1 MENNFTKIPF
11 ELVFEIKNI
20 ITLFYMELSKDF
32 HYEGESHNFWELV
45 YIDSGE
51 MICTSDDNKFTL
63 KSGEL
68 IFHKPNEFHNLAG
81 DGVSSPNISII
92 SFECD
97 SPAMY
102 DFAGKIFK
110 LTPDERT
117 FLSMFFKEGILCYRM
132 ENEYNPLIEKLYK
145 RDDAPFGCSQM
156 SKNLLEVFLIMLS
169 RNKIVSTKPE
179 RKSYLIDGV
188 AVPSEVKQILDLMR
202 EHLYDSLTVKEI
214 ANTINRSESYTKKVF
229 TKYYEG
235 GIIKHFNSLKIK
247 EARRLI
253 RNGEYSMEQISN
265 MLGFDSP
272 QYFSRCFKQFTRL
285 SPLQYKKSIIR

>member
-51 MICTSDDNKFTL
+51 MLCTSEENQFTL
-63 KSGEL
+63 KNGEL
-68 IFHKPNEFHNLAG
+68 IFHKPNEFHNLSG

-97 SPAMY
+97 SPSMY

-117 FLSMFFKEGILCYRM
+117 FLSMFFKEGISCYRM
-132 ENEYNPLIEKLYK
+132 ENEYNPLIERLYK

-156 SKNLLEVFLIMLS
+156 TKNLLEVFLIMLS

-188 AVPSEVKQILDLMR
+188 AVPSDVKAIIDYMK
-202 EHLYDSLTVKEI
+202 EHLYESLTIMEI
-214 ANTINRSESYTKKVF
+214 ANVLNRSESYTKKIF
-229 TKYYEG
+229 SKYYEG
-235 GIIKHFNSLKIK
+235 GIIKYFNSMKIK

>member
-1 MENNFTKIPF
+1 MENKFTKIPF
-11 ELVFEIKNI
+11 EMVFEVNSI
-20 ITLFYMELSKDF
+20 ITIFYMELSKEFRYD
-32 HYEGESHNFWELV
+32 GESHDFWELV

-51 MICTSDDNKFTL
+51 MICTSEDDQFTL

-81 DGVSSPNISII
+81 DGISSPNISII
-92 SFECD
+92 SFDCD
-97 SPAMY
+97 SPSMY

-132 ENEYNPLIEKLYK
+132 ENEYNPLIEKMYM

-156 SKNLLEVFLIMLS
+156 TTNLLEVFLIMLS
-169 RNKIVSTKPE
+169 RNKIIATKPE
-179 RKSYLIDGV
+179 RKSYVIDGV
-188 AVPSEVKQILDLMR
+188 AVPSEVKQILDIMKER
-202 EHLYDSLTVKEI
+202 IYTSLTI
-214 ANTINRSESYTKKVF
+214 NDISNTLNRSESYIKKLF
-229 TKYYEG
+229 KKYYSG
-235 GIIKHFNSLKIK
+235 GIIKYYNSLKIK

-253 RNGEYSMEQISN
+253 RNGEHSIEEISN

-272 QYFSRCFKQFTRL
+272 QYFSHCFKQFTHL
-285 SPLQYKKSIIR
+285 SPSQYKKSIIR